1 MFDPREVMT
10 WGVVEPGRCHNIP
23 RIRSMT
29 TRAAR
34 LSQETCE
41 AYLSLFF
48 RIGGGFAGVSALY
61 ENRTLFLSIVTVGCS
76 VGRE

>member
-1 MFDPREVMT
+1 MSQGKVA
-10 WGVVEPGRCHNIP
+10 
-23 RIRSMT
+23 MT

-76 VGRE
+76 AGRE